1 LATTSASV
9 KAGTLSAAVE
19 AATSAVAATLSAP
32 VAATSAGAT
41 SVAATSAGAAT
52 LSAPGAATS
61 DATTLETVS
70 TMSPT
75 IRPGLAGQQL
85 DTQPAFR
92 LEQLLFQVA
101 TVIYLGH
108 ENIILEESLKIQIIS
123 VSRDDSVVSESS
135 RMVVSVSPEYPVHTP
150 DLQLYAR

>member
-1 LATTSASV
+1 LTTTSASV
-9 KAGTLSAAVE
+9 QAGSLSAVLE
-19 AATSAVAATLSAP
+19 AATSAVAATSSAP
-32 VAATSAGAT
+32 VVARSAGAAYIAATSAGAASVAPTSAGAT

-92 LEQLLFQVA
+92 LELLFQVS

-108 ENIILEESLKIQIIS
+108 DAKK
-123 VSRDDSVVSESS
+123 V
-135 RMVVSVSPEYPVHTP
+135 
-150 DLQLYAR
+150 